1 MQNTM
6 FSLCLRAFGL
16 WLFTLCMS
24 LHAKDITSIPPD
36 DWHLFADD
44 TRLESA
50 EGVRR
55 IVEPPRKRQFPVIV
69 SEFPWEQNPYLFG
82 SVIYDKDDQKFK
94 MWYMSYNRGK
104 PVMLRTPILYAES
117 EDGLRWTKPKLN
129 LFDFEGNTGNNIVLL
144 GLGYGDLYSPSLIKD
159 EADPDPSRRFKMAFW
174 DKTGEKTYRDG
185 GIHVAFSPDGIHW
198 KRHPGNPVL
207 KASKNEQSIS
217 DVLDVMRDP
226 KTGMFVLYTK
236 GWADGTWDKDGE
248 ENKEKGQRIIV
259 RSESRDFVDWSVPQ
273 PVIRHQLNKRDPQS
287 YGMPVSF
294 SSGKYAGLLRS
305 YKLPGD
311 ETIDIQ
317 LALSDDGKKWT
328 RVADMSTFLPLGPEG
343 AWDDGMIF
351 TAPLLEKDGQAYIY
365 YGGWD
370 GDHDSKTRS
379 SAIGLAS
386 FKVGRFAAFVP
397 AGEQGSLVSKK
408 VTLGDRPI
416 SVNADARRG
425 GFRVIL
431 LDENLAEIPGYGLQD
446 SLRVNGDDISLS
458 PRWRNDKD
466 ARELAGRSVHLKFII
481 DQGTKLYG
489 FKLN

>member
-1 MQNTM
+1 MQTTM
-6 FSLCLRAFGL
+6 FSPCQSGLCLWLAF
-16 WLFTLCMS
+16 LCLS
-24 LHAKDITSIPPD
+24 LHAKAPLPAPQK
-36 DWHLFADD
+36 DWYLSADD
-44 TRLESA
+44 TWLESA
-50 EGVRR
+50 EGMRR
-55 IVEPPRKRQFPVIV
+55 IVEPPRKRQSPVIV
-69 SEFPWEQNPYLFG
+69 SEAPWEQNPYLFG
-82 SVIYDKDDQKFK
+82 SVLYDQKDQKFK
-94 MWYMSYNRGK
+94 MWYMSYNRGR
-104 PVMLRTPILYAES
+104 PVKLRTPILYAES
-117 EDGLRWTKPKLN
+117 DDGLKWTKPRLN
-129 LFDFEGNTGNNIVLL
+129 LFDFEGDIGNNIVLL
-144 GLGYGDLYSPSLIKD
+144 GLGYGDLYSPSVIKD
-159 EADPDPSRRFKMAFW
+159 AADPDPARRFKMAFW
-174 DKTGEKTYRDG
+174 DKTGKDTYRDG

-207 KASKNEQSIS
+207 KATKTEQSIS

-236 GWADGTWDKDGE
+236 GWADGTWDKDGK

-259 RSESRDFVDWSVPQ
+259 RSESRDFMDWSVPQ
-273 PVIRHQLNKRDPQS
+273 PVLRHQLNQRDPQS

-294 SSGKYAGLLRS
+294 SSGKYVGLLRS

-317 LALSDDGKKWT
+317 LALSADGRKWT

-370 GDHDSKTRS
+370 GDHDSTTRS
-379 SAIGLAS
+379 SSIGLAT
-386 FKVGRFAAFVP
+386 FKAGRFAAFVP
-397 AGEQGSLVSKK
+397 AGDQGSLISKK
-408 VTLGDRPI
+408 VTLDDKPI

-431 LDENLAEIPGYGLQD
+431 LDENLAELPGYGLQD
-446 SLRVNGDDISLS
+446 SLRVNGDDIALA
-458 PRWRNDKD
+458 PRWRGGRD
-466 ARELAGRSVHLKFII
+466 ATELTGRSVHLKFVI